1 MASMRLG
8 DEELWEDGRTGTW
21 GVSSAPGII
30 EATIVS
36 EEPAM
41 PGAPEVLDAPEVVDV
56 PEVRDAPEIRDVPS
70 VAGLRTTPD
79 VPYVP
84 LWGPPSRGGAGASW
98 EHADPAEGDWSGVS
112 TEAGR
117 PASTGVEPAPLGPP
131 VPERRYRRTALVG
144 VTLAGAALLLG
155 VVAVTTWPET
165 EATESVANQF
175 SPNVPGATGRD
186 GAPAELPPSQ
196 PATPVSFAV
205 SGDVVQPEPRR
216 ARIVDPRSGEDV
228 VVDLPPGTRV
238 DAATGQVV
246 VRITGTPTSI
256 RTSTTYSTTTTATT
270 DPGSTSSTTE
280 DTTPTTEN
288 PTTSSTE
295 EDPTTSET
303 YP

>member
-1 MASMRLG
+1 MARGNG
-8 DEELWEDGRTGTW
+8 DLWEDGRIGTP
-21 GVSSAPGII
+21 GLAGAPGII
-30 EATIVS
+30 EATIVA
-36 EEPAM
+36 EEPAK
-41 PGAPEVLDAPEVVDV
+41 PDVPDVIDVVEV
-56 PEVRDAPEIRDVPS
+56 PEVRDLPS

-79 VPYVP
+79 VPPIPHVP

-98 EHADPAEGDWSGVS
+98 EQADPAEGDWPGGSM
-112 TEAGR
+112 EAGR
-117 PASTGVEPAPLGPP
+117 PASTAVEPAPLGPP
-131 VPERRYRRTALVG
+131 VRERRYRRTALVG
-144 VTLAGAALLLG
+144 VTLAGAVLLLG
-155 VVAVTTWPET
+155 VVAVAAWPST
-165 EATESVANQF
+165 EATRSVANQS
-175 SPNVPGATGRD
+175 SPNVPGATGPD

-216 ARIVDPRSGEDV
+216 ARIVDPRSGQDV

-256 RTSTTYSTTTTATT
+256 RPSTTYSTTTTTT

-280 DTTPTTEN
+280 DTTSTTEDT
-288 PTTSSTE
+288 TTSSTD

-303 YP
+303 YPPIP